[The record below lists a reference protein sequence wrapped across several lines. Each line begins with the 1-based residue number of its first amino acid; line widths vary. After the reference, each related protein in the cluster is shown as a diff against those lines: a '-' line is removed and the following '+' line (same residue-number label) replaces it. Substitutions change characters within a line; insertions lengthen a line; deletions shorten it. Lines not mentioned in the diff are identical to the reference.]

1 MNFYVAIFILKMEDK
16 KQYFGIL
23 LFIISRKV
31 KIQVKSKIRIVQC
44 LEIVLGLLKPVKSGL
59 RSSVL
64 EISQLDS
71 AQWSSRPVKVDNDQI
86 ETLNENNQC

>member
-1 MNFYVAIFILKMEDK
+1 MNFCVAIFILKMEDK
-16 KQYFGIL
+16 KQHFGIL
-23 LFIISRKV
+23 SFIISRKI
-31 KIQVKSKIRIVQC
+31 KMQVKCKIRIVQC
-44 LEIVLGLLKPVKSGL
+44 LEMVLGLLKPVKSGL